1 MDLNSRQYFPDLPE
15 QTYQIHCT
23 RRLVGDK
30 LCQFTVESSLDAL
43 RDWFGVP
50 RSFITDA
57 RCDPGQI
64 LVSCVGWGMCLLDE
78 VWAVYKEVPSWL
90 FNDDIRVSHRNKAA
104 LYTFGSMSVF
114 EGQLAMSILACP
126 SSEVFTLLHGLPDR
140 YKELLDHARNQ
151 VKLLT
156 SKSPTWS
163 RKSRTRILEST
174 TGTQVDASF
183 TSPEPTLLP
192 PGEAIRCMVSFVNDA
207 VALKEPHDKDRPQVV
222 SPVQT

>member
-1 MDLNSRQYFPDLPE
+1 
-15 QTYQIHCT
+15 
-23 RRLVGDK
+23 
-30 LCQFTVESSLDAL
+30 
-43 RDWFGVP
+43 
-50 RSFITDA
+50 
-57 RCDPGQI
+57 
-64 LVSCVGWGMCLLDE
+64 MCLLDE

-126 SSEVFTLLHGLPDR
+126 SSEVFTLLHGLPNR

-156 SKSPTWS
+156 SKSLTRS

-183 TSPEPTLLP
+183 TPPEPTLLP